1 MGMLPRKADC
11 REASSMNS
19 EPIMQNEHFD
29 LNDIH
34 HEPTD
39 EQLEALM
46 ALVAAAARE
55 RADAARRE
63 LMARLRAEIKAAKRW
78 PETA

>member
-1 MGMLPRKADC
+1 
-11 REASSMNS
+11 
-19 EPIMQNEHFD
+19 MQSEHFD

-46 ALVAAAARE
+46 ALVADEARK
-55 RADAARRE
+55 RADAARGE
-63 LMARLRAEIKAAKRW
+63 LMARLRAEIKAANRRH
-78 PETA
+78 EIA

>member
-1 MGMLPRKADC
+1 
-11 REASSMNS
+11 
-19 EPIMQNEHFD
+19 MQAEHFD

-46 ALVAAAARE
+46 ALVAVEARE
-55 RADAARRE
+55 RADAARKE
-63 LMARLRAEIKAAKRW
+63 LMARLRAEIEAANRRS
-78 PETA
+78 ETA

>member
-1 MGMLPRKADC
+1 
-11 REASSMNS
+11 MNS
-19 EPIMQNEHFD
+19 EPIRRNEHFD

-46 ALVAAAARE
+46 ALVAAEARE

-63 LMARLRAEIKAAKRW
+63 LMARLRAEIEATNRRS
-78 PETA
+78 ETA